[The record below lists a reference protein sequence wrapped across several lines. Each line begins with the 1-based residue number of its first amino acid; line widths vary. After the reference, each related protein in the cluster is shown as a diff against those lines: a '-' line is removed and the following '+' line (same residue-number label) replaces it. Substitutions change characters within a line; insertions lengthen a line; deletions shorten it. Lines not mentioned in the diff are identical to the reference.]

1 MSRRVSDDKSTP
13 QSGDSDSMVTHH
25 NAVRYLRRRLQ
36 CLLPLTGV
44 NTLDPDKLDEQVLLE
59 QDPLALVADAV
70 AEMIEHHRITTEE
83 LRMAYA
89 EICEVLNTTG
99 TAIIVVD
106 SNMRIE
112 VYNEQA
118 RALFRGDS
126 DEITGEMFF
135 ERISNCPYKE
145 NQQKLRE
152 LMAQGER
159 QNHTG
164 FQIDESYYNVTVA
177 PILDE
182 RGEPVRIIFLFFDVT
197 RQRDDFNRQKLSSV
211 VLENT
216 SEGVVVTD
224 HNNRIIQVNE
234 ALLNITGYAKKEL
247 LGQDPNILSSGTHDR
262 DFYAEVWTQLQKEG
276 VWRGEIWDRRKNG
289 ELFPAWQT
297 INTIR
302 DDSGEILNYVSIFS
316 DISAIKQSQEKL
328 DFLAY
333 HDPLTS
339 LPNRVLFMDRLTQA
353 LEKSAREKN
362 KLAIIFIDLDRFKNI
377 NDTLGH
383 ALGDK
388 LLVDAASR
396 FLMNIRKTD
405 TVARLGGDEFV
416 VLLENIESE
425 EHVAYFAE
433 KLLNTFIDPF
443 VINEHHLHLSLSM
456 GVCISPDDGRD
467 VETLL
472 KNADAAMYRAKEQGR
487 NGFQFFTSELSR
499 RAHEKLTIETN
510 LRQAIELSQL
520 DIHYQPQNQL
530 DNGRITSAE
539 ALLRWSH
546 PELGTIPPDRFI
558 PIAEETGLI
567 VPIGDWVITRAC
579 EQLRQWREAGYEIQQ
594 IAINV
599 SGVQLQ
605 RGDLVRHILT
615 TCDYYQLSVSDLEL
629 EITES
634 ILMEDTDSAI
644 RILTELQKHGATI
657 TIDDFGT
664 GYSSLG
670 YLKKLPVNKLKIDRD
685 FIRDIVTDPE
695 DAAIVRAILAMAENL
710 QLTVIAE
717 GVEEKAHCDFLQA
730 QKCTIAQG
738 YYFSR
743 PVPAVEFQEL
753 LKQELSACRMQT

>member
-1 MSRRVSDDKSTP
+1 MSDEKIKP
-13 QSGDSDSMVTHH
+13 QYGDSVAMQHD
-25 NAVRYLRRRLQ
+25 AVRYLRHRLQ
-36 CLLPLTGV
+36 RLLPLAGI
-44 NTLDPDKLDEQVLLE
+44 NTLDPDKLDEQALLG
-59 QDPLALVADAV
+59 QDPLGLVADAV
-70 AEMIEHHRITTEE
+70 AEMIERHRITTEE
-83 LRMAYA
+83 LRIAYA
-89 EICEVLNTTG
+89 EVSEVLNTAG
-99 TAIIVVD
+99 TAIIVTD
-106 SNMRIE
+106 SEMRIE
-112 VYNEQA
+112 LYNE
-118 RALFRGDS
+118 RAQTLLTGHG
-126 DEITGEMFF
+126 DEIKGAVFF
-135 ERISNCPYKE
+135 EKIRNCPYKE

-152 LMAQGER
+152 LISQGTR
-159 QNHTG
+159 ATHTE
-164 FQIDESYYNVTVA
+164 FLIDDAYYNVIVT
-177 PILDE
+177 PLLNE
-182 RGEPVRIIFLFFDVT
+182 GGSPGKIIFMFFDVT
-197 RQRDDFNRQKLSSV
+197 RQREDLNRRKLSAV

-224 HNNRIIQVNE
+224 HNNRIIEVNE
-234 ALLNITGYAKKEL
+234 ALLQITGYEKEEL
-247 LGQDPNILSSGTHDR
+247 LGQEPSIFSSGTHDR
-262 DFYAEVWTQLQKEG
+262 DFYAEVWEQLQSQG

-302 DDSGEILNYVSIFS
+302 DEAGEILNYVSIFS

-353 LEKSAREKN
+353 LEKSVREKN

-433 KLLNTFIDPF
+433 KLLNTFVDPF
-443 VINEHHLHLSLSM
+443 VINEHYLHLSLSM
-456 GVCISPDDGRD
+456 GICISPNDGRD

-499 RAHEKLTIETN
+499 RAHEKLTIETH

-520 DIHYQPQNQL
+520 DLHYQSQNQL
-530 DNGRITSAE
+530 INGRITSAE

-567 VPIGDWVITRAC
+567 VPIGDWVIIRAC
-579 EQLRQWREAGYEIQQ
+579 EQLRQWREAGYQIQQ

-605 RGDLVRHILT
+605 RGDLVRHILN

-634 ILMEDTDSAI
+634 VLMEDTESAI

-657 TIDDFGT
+657 SIDDFGT

-670 YLKKLPVNKLKIDRD
+670 YLKRLPVNKLKIDRN

-695 DAAIVRAILAMAENL
+695 DAAIVKAILAMAENL

-717 GVEEKAHCDFLQA
+717 GVEEKAHCDFLQD
-730 QKCTIAQG
+730 QKCAFAQG

-743 PVPAVEFQEL
+743 PLPATEFQEL
-753 LKQELSACRMQT
+753 LKQELSA

>member
-1 MSRRVSDDKSTP
+1 MSRRVSDNKNTP
-13 QSGDSDSMVTHH
+13 RSGDSTAIHD
-25 NAVRYLRRRLQ
+25 NAVRYLRHHLRR
-36 CLLPLTGV
+36 LLPLAGV
-44 NTLDPDKLDEQVLLE
+44 NTFEPDELNDQALLE
-59 QDPLALVADAV
+59 QDPLGLVADAV
-70 AEMIEHHRITTEE
+70 
-83 LRMAYA
+83 
-89 EICEVLNTTG
+89 
-99 TAIIVVD
+99 
-106 SNMRIE
+106 
-112 VYNEQA
+112 
-118 RALFRGDS
+118 
-126 DEITGEMFF
+126 GEML
-135 ERISNCPYKE
+135 ERH
-145 NQQKLRE
+145 RVTT
-152 LMAQGER
+152 QGM
-159 QNHTG
+159 G
-164 FQIDESYYNVTVA
+164 
-177 PILDE
+177 
-182 RGEPVRIIFLFFDVT
+182 FDVT
-197 RQRDDFNRQKLSSV
+197 RQREDFNRQKLSAV

-224 HNNRIIQVNE
+224 HNNRIIEVNE
-234 ALLNITGYAKKEL
+234 ALLHITGYEREEL
-247 LGQDPNILSSGTHDR
+247 LGQEPNILSSGTHDR
-262 DFYAEVWTQLQKEG
+262 DFYAEVWEQLQNQG

-289 ELFPAWQT
+289 ELFSAWQT
-297 INTIR
+297 INMIR
-302 DDSGEILNYVSIFS
+302 NDAGEVLNYVSIFS
-316 DISAIKQSQEKL
+316 DISAIRQSQEKL

-353 LEKSAREKN
+353 LEKSAREKT

-396 FLMNIRKTD
+396 FLMNIRKSD

-416 VLLENIESE
+416 VLLENIESD
-425 EHVAYFAE
+425 EHIVYFAE

-443 VINEHHLHLSLSM
+443 VINENHLHLSLSM
-456 GVCISPDDGRD
+456 GICISPDDGRD

-499 RAHEKLTIETN
+499 KAHEKLTLETN
-510 LRQAIELSQL
+510 LRQAIEKNQL
-520 DIHYQPQNQL
+520 DLHYQPQNQL
-530 DNGRITSAE
+530 KNGSITSAE

-546 PELGTIPPDRFI
+546 PELGMIPPDRFI

-605 RGDLVRHILT
+605 RGDLVRHILS

-634 ILMEDTDSAI
+634 ILMQDTDSAI

-670 YLKKLPVNKLKIDRD
+670 YLKRLPVNKLKIDRD
-685 FIRDIVTDPE
+685 FIRDIVSDPE

-717 GVEEKAHCDFLQA
+717 GVEEKTHCDFLQA
-730 QKCTIAQG
+730 QRCTIGQG

-743 PVPAVEFQEL
+743 PVPAAEFQKL
-753 LKQELSACRMQT
+753 LEQELSA

>member
-1 MSRRVSDDKSTP
+1 MSDEKIKP
-13 QSGDSDSMVTHH
+13 QSGESVAKQHD
-25 NAVRYLRRRLQ
+25 AIRYLRHRLQ
-36 CLLPLTGV
+36 RLLSLAGI
-44 NTLDPDKLDEQVLLE
+44 NTLDPDKLDEQALPG
-59 QDPLALVADAV
+59 QYPLGLVADAV
-70 AEMIEHHRITTEE
+70 AEMIERHRITPEE
-83 LRMAYA
+83 LRIAYA
-89 EICEVLNTTG
+89 EVSEVLNTAG
-99 TAIIVVD
+99 TAIIVTD
-106 SNMRIE
+106 SEMRIE
-112 VYNEQA
+112 LYNE
-118 RALFRGDS
+118 RAQTLLTGHG
-126 DEITGEMFF
+126 DEIKGAVFF
-135 ERISNCPYKE
+135 EQIRNCPYKE

-152 LMAQGER
+152 LISQGTR
-159 QNHTG
+159 ATHTE
-164 FQIDESYYNVTVA
+164 FLIDDAYYNVIVT
-177 PILDE
+177 PLLNEDGSP
-182 RGEPVRIIFLFFDVT
+182 RKIIFMFFDVT
-197 RQRDDFNRQKLSSV
+197 RQREDLNRRKLSAV

-224 HNNRIIQVNE
+224 HNNRIIEVNE
-234 ALLNITGYAKKEL
+234 ALLKITGYEKEEL
-247 LGQDPNILSSGTHDR
+247 LGQEPSIFSSGTHDR
-262 DFYAEVWTQLQKEG
+262 DFYAEVWEQLRNQG
-276 VWRGEIWDRRKNG
+276 VWRGEIRDRRKNG

-302 DDSGEILNYVSIFS
+302 DEDGEILNYVSIFS

-353 LEKSAREKN
+353 LDKSVREKN
-362 KLAIIFIDLDRFKNI
+362 NLAIIFIDLDRFKTI

-433 KLLNTFIDPF
+433 KLLNTFVEPF
-443 VINEHHLHLSLSM
+443 VINEHYLHLSLSM
-456 GVCISPDDGRD
+456 GICISPNDGRD

-499 RAHEKLTIETN
+499 RAHEKLTIETH

-520 DIHYQPQNQL
+520 DLHYQPQNQL
-530 DNGRITSAE
+530 SNGRITSAE

-579 EQLRQWREAGYEIQQ
+579 QQLRQWREAGYQIQQ

-605 RGDLVRHILT
+605 RGDLVRHILN

-634 ILMEDTDSAI
+634 VLMEDTDSAI

-657 TIDDFGT
+657 SIDDFGT

-670 YLKKLPVNKLKIDRD
+670 YLKRLPVNKLKIDRN

-695 DAAIVRAILAMAENL
+695 DAAIVKAILAMAENL

-717 GVEEKAHCDFLQA
+717 GVEERAHCDFLQA
-730 QKCTIAQG
+730 QKCAFAQG

-743 PVPAVEFQEL
+743 PLPATEFQKL
-753 LKQELSACRMQT
+753 LEQELSA

>member
-1 MSRRVSDDKSTP
+1 MSDNKKTP
-13 QSGDSDSMVTHH
+13 QSGDSIATNH
-25 NAVRYLRRRLQ
+25 NAVRYLRHRLQ
-36 CLLPLTGV
+36 RLLQLTEL
-44 NTLDPDKLDEQVLLE
+44 NKFDPDKFDDKALLE
-59 QDPLALVADAV
+59 QDPLALVADAL
-70 AEMIEHHRITTEE
+70 AEMIERHRVTTEE
-83 LRMAYA
+83 LRIAYA
-89 EICEVLNTTG
+89 EICEVLNASG
-99 TAIIVVD
+99 AAIIVTD
-106 SNMRIE
+106 SEMRIE
-112 VYNEQA
+112 MYNEQSQT
-118 RALFRGDS
+118 LLQGDR
-126 DEITGEMFF
+126 DEIIGKVFF
-135 ERISNCPYKE
+135 EQITDCPYKG

-152 LMAQGER
+152 LMAQGVR
-159 QNHTG
+159 TNHTE

-182 RGEPVRIIFLFFDVT
+182 GGEPEKTIFMLFDVT
-197 RQRDDFNRQKLSSV
+197 RQRGDFNRQKLSAV

-224 HNNRIIQVNE
+224 HNNRIIEVNE
-234 ALLNITGYAKKEL
+234 ALLTITGYRKEEL

-262 DFYAEVWTQLQKEG
+262 GFYAEIWEQLQKEG

-302 DDSGEILNYVSIFS
+302 NDAGDVLNYVSIFS
-316 DISAIKQSQEKL
+316 DISALKQSQEKL

-353 LEKSAREKN
+353 LEKSARESR

-396 FLMNIRKTD
+396 FLMNIRKSD

-443 VINEHHLHLSLSM
+443 VINENYLHLSLSM
-456 GVCISPDDGRD
+456 GICLSPDDGRD

-472 KNADAAMYRAKEQGR
+472 KNADAAMYRAKDQGR

-499 RAHEKLTIETN
+499 RAHEKLTLETN
-510 LRQAIELSQL
+510 LRQAIEQNQL
-520 DIHYQPQNQL
+520 DLHYQPQNQL

-546 PELGTIPPDRFI
+546 PELGAIPPDRFI

-605 RGDLVRHILT
+605 RGDLVRHILS
-615 TCDYYQLSVSDLEL
+615 TCDYYQLAVSDLEL

-634 ILMEDTDSAI
+634 ILMEDTESAI

-685 FIRDIVTDPE
+685 FIRDIVSDPD

-717 GVEEKAHCDFLQA
+717 GVEEKAHCDFLHA
-730 QKCTIAQG
+730 QNCTIAQG

-743 PVPAVEFQEL
+743 PVPAIEFQKL
-753 LKQELSACRMQT
+753 LMQELSA